1 MSKNPIFR
9 TTAEENGSF
18 VIEGTPNYR
27 MQTSQWVQQGVQI
40 NYYDSAEE
48 GRAIWTGDF
57 PPYDGVEKAFF
68 PFGKEVEVTDPLIL
82 NRTFES
88 TKFQP
93 ENSLHA
99 IDVDVETQLELR
111 KLVCSKRARDAV
123 ERVFL
128 PEGDQAGYNW
138 ELRKTDTAAT
148 TVNYDV
154 VALAL
159 DPGGVGEYRVDV
171 PICKFGRTLFG
182 YYNEYGFTHAPQVR
196 NLSMRQIR
204 FAFDWNDGKFKYPGG
219 PLTIDTRDLRPL
231 VGGAVVSDRPLTL
244 FIPPLETSVVGPDGF
259 AKCV

>member
-27 MQTSQWVQQGVQI
+27 MQTSQWVDQKVQI

-99 IDVDVETQLELR
+99 IDVDVETRTAQTSLL
-111 KLVCSKRARDAV
+111 K
-123 ERVFL
+123 
-128 PEGDQAGYNW
+128 AG
-138 ELRKTDTAAT
+138 K
-148 TVNYDV
+148 
-154 VALAL
+154 
-159 DPGGVGEYRVDV
+159 
-171 PICKFGRTLFG
+171 GR
-182 YYNEYGFTHAPQVR
+182 
-196 NLSMRQIR
+196 S
-204 FAFDWNDGKFKYPGG
+204 
-219 PLTIDTRDLRPL
+219 
-231 VGGAVVSDRPLTL
+231 
-244 FIPPLETSVVGPDGF
+244 
-259 AKCV
+259 